1 MFSIIF
7 ETEMYYHALYI
18 QDLQS
23 LLLLLQDKQ
32 TTKVIESF
40 LGCVAINILHALSCW
55 TDNGEQQMHPNDNIF
70 QSSQDK
76 IKVMWRLYRVNV
88 S

>member
-7 ETEMYYHALYI
+7 ETEMYNHALYI

-40 LGCVAINILHALSCW
+40 LGCVAINILHALSCLS
-55 TDNGEQQMHPNDNIF
+55 DNGEQQMRPDDNIF
-70 QSSQDK
+70 KSSQDK
-76 IKVMWRLYRVNV
+76 IRVRWRLYRINV
-88 S
+88 G

>member
-1 MFSIIF
+1 
-7 ETEMYYHALYI
+7 MYNHALYI

-23 LLLLLQDKQ
+23 LLLQDKQ

-40 LGCVAINILHALSCW
+40 LGCVAINILHALSCLS
-55 TDNGEQQMHPNDNIF
+55 DNGEQQMRPDDNIF

-76 IKVMWRLYRVNV
+76 IKVRWRLYRINV
-88 S
+88 G